1 MTYQAPLDDIRFT
14 LHRVVGVA
22 DVLPEGIDGSDVDA
36 ILEEAGKF
44 AGNVIAPLNGP
55 ADKSGAVLENGVVRT
70 APGFRDAY
78 HAFVEGGWNSVGGDP
93 DFGGQGLP
101 IAISAALSE
110 LWNSGSM
117 AFALCPLLNAGAIEC
132 LQLHGSPA
140 QKEKYLAKMIEGSWT
155 GTMNLTEPQAGSD
168 LAAVRTKAVPAENG
182 LYRITGQKIFI
193 TYGDHDYTDNIIH
206 LVLARLPDAPP
217 GVKGISLFVVPKIMV
232 GDDGSL
238 GDKNDLRCVGL
249 EHKLGIHASP
259 TAVMAYGDGEGALGE
274 LVGEA
279 NRGLEYMFVMMNNAR
294 LNVGVQGIG
303 IAERAYQHAVAY
315 ARTRTQGKPLPGS
328 PSQTIIAHPDVKRM
342 LLLSKVKIEAARA
355 LALEAAAVLD
365 RAHQGI
371 AGAQARGDLLI
382 PIVKSWSTDLGVSVA
397 STGVQVHGGMGF
409 IEETG
414 AAQHLRDARI
424 APIYEGT
431 NGIQAADLVGRKL
444 LRDGGAAMTAL
455 IADID
460 ATLVTLKGQ
469 PGDDIAVIAAN
480 LADAKAALREATDWL
495 LLAAKED
502 MRLPF
507 AASAIFLDLA
517 GIVAGGWMLAR
528 AALAAQAD
536 LAQGGGNAPFL
547 EAKLISARI
556 FAEHELVRAGGLLAS
571 IRSGSKSLLAYDEA
585 LL

>member
-22 DVLPEGIDGSDVDA
+22 DVLPDGIDATDVDA

-44 AGNVIAPLNGP
+44 AGSVIAPLNWGG
-55 ADKSGAVLENGVVRT
+55 DQHGAVLENGVVRT

-93 DFGGQGLP
+93 EFGGQGLP

-110 LWNSGSM
+110 LWNSASM
-117 AFALCPLLNAGAIEC
+117 AFALCPLLNLGAIEC
-132 LQLHGSPA
+132 LQRHGSGA
-140 QKEKYLAKMIEGSWT
+140 QKQKYLAKMIEGTWT

-168 LAAVRTKAVPAENG
+168 LAAVRTKAVPVG
-182 LYRITGQKIFI
+182 DGTYRLSGQKIYI

-217 GVKGISLFVVPKIMV
+217 GVKGISLFVVPKVMV
-232 GDDGSL
+232 HNDGSL
-238 GDKNDLRCVGL
+238 GEQNDLRCVSL

-259 TAVMAYGDGEGALGE
+259 TAVMAYGDNAGALGE
-274 LVGEA
+274 LIGEA

-315 ARTRTQGKPLPGS
+315 ARSRTQGKPLPGS
-328 PSQTIIAHPDVKRM
+328 PSQTIIAHPDVRRM
-342 LLLSKVKIEAARA
+342 LVLSKVKIEAARA

-365 RAHQGI
+365 RAHKGVE
-371 AGAQARGDLLI
+371 GAQARGDLLI
-382 PIVKSWSTDLGVSVA
+382 PIVKSWSTDLGVAVA
-397 STGVQVHGGMGF
+397 STGVQIHGGMGF

-414 AAQHLRDARI
+414 AAQHWRDARI

-455 IADID
+455 IADVS
-460 ATLVTLKGQ
+460 ATIGDLTNQ
-469 PGDDIAVIAAN
+469 PGDDLAVVAQN
-480 LADAKAALREATDWL
+480 LSLGTSALREATDWL
-495 LLAAKED
+495 LIAAKED
-502 MRLPF
+502 LRLPF
-507 AASAIFLDLA
+507 AASSAFLDLA
-517 GIVAGGWMLAR
+517 AIVAGGWMLAR
-528 AALAAQAD
+528 SARIAQAD
-536 LAQGGGNAPFL
+536 LAQGGGHAAFL
-547 EAKLISARI
+547 EAKIIGARI
-556 FAEHELVRAGGLLAS
+556 FAEHELVRANGLLDS
-571 IRSGSKSLLAYDEA
+571 IRNGSKSLLQYDEA
-585 LL
+585 QL